1 MKNRLISAMA
11 RTDTGNRLLKDRRFR
26 LILFAVMSM
35 GWNLCYAVF
44 NALLGLIGQSG
55 WFAVMAVYHTVLGL
69 MRLCV
74 LSCRSG
80 APVSLSPRRAM
91 RFTGIGLLLLAVILS
106 TIVRLTISNSVGRR
120 YPVAVMIAVAA
131 FTFAIV
137 IKAIVSAAA
146 AHRRGDL
153 FLVMLRNISLAAAA
167 GSILSLERSMM
178 GTFGSSTDR
187 FTYTMEGVSGLVA
200 FLFVV
205 LLALSMIVR
214 SVRMEE
220 DAHA

>member
-1 MKNRLISAMA
+1 M
-11 RTDTGNRLLKDRRFR
+11 KDRRFR

-44 NALLGLIGQSG
+44 NALLSLIGQSG

-80 APVSLSPRRAM
+80 VPGSLSPRRAM
-91 RFTGIGLLLLAVILS
+91 RFTGIGLLLLAAILS

-146 AHRRGDL
+146 AHRRGDP

-187 FTYTMEGVSGLVA
+187 FTYTVEGVSGLVA

-220 DAHA
+220 DAHV

>member
-1 MKNRLISAMA
+1 M
-11 RTDTGNRLLKDRRFR
+11 KDRRFR

-44 NALLGLIGQSG
+44 NALLSLIGQSG

-80 APVSLSPRRAM
+80 VPGSLSPRRAM
-91 RFTGIGLLLLAVILS
+91 RFTGIGLLLLAAILS

-131 FTFAIV
+131 FTFGIV
-137 IKAIVSAAA
+137 IKAVVSAAA
-146 AHRRGDL
+146 AHRRGDP

-187 FTYTMEGVSGLVA
+187 FTYTVEGVSGLVA

>member
-91 RFTGIGLLLLAVILS
+91 RFTGIGLLLLAV
-106 TIVRLTISNSVGRR
+106 
-120 YPVAVMIAVAA
+120 PV
-131 FTFAIV
+131 T
-137 IKAIVSAAA
+137 
-146 AHRRGDL
+146 
-153 FLVMLRNISLAAAA
+153 
-167 GSILSLERSMM
+167 
-178 GTFGSSTDR
+178 
-187 FTYTMEGVSGLVA
+187 
-200 FLFVV
+200 
-205 LLALSMIVR
+205 
-214 SVRMEE
+214 
-220 DAHA
+220 

>member
-1 MKNRLISAMA
+1 MDRL
-11 RTDTGNRLLKDRRFR
+11 GLENRLLKDRRFR

-35 GWNLCYAVF
+35 GWNLVYAVF

-55 WFAVMAVYHTVLGL
+55 WFAVMAVYHAVLGL

-80 APVSLSPRRAM
+80 APGSLSRKRAL
-91 RFTGIGLLLLAVILS
+91 RFPGIGLLLLAVILS
-106 TIVRLTISNSVGRR
+106 TIVKLTISISVGRR

-146 AHRRGDL
+146 AHRRGDP
-153 FLVMLRNISLAAAA
+153 FLVMPRNISLAAAA

-178 GTFGSSTDR
+178 STFGSSTDS
-187 FTYTMEGVSGLVA
+187 FTYTMEGVSGLVS

-205 LLALSMIVR
+205 LLGTSMIVR
-214 SVRMEE
+214 AIRMGEGK
-220 DAHA
+220 DA